1 MKLNKAGMMGFF
13 LCFTSSVTTILRGID
28 SDIRAMSA
36 TMNEVNQA
44 ER

>member
-1 MKLNKAGMMGFF
+1 MSSRQRTSIF
-13 LCFTSSVTTILRGID
+13 SSVTTILRGID